1 VTAGEPPLAWT
12 VITVVEAGAVA
23 DAVRV
28 TVALHVGLHGLLEN
42 AEAAT
47 PLGSVVTMLKVT
59 GVVVPEDNVAVAVS
73 TPPGAPSV
81 IVSVDGDAARVKSKV
96 VTTKVN
102 VVVCVTAGVPP
113 VACIVITVEDA
124 GAFEAAVKVTVA
136 LHVGLHGLLLNDD
149 AVTPVGRVVRM
160 LKVTDAVVAPV
171 ESVAVAVS
179 TPPAPPAVID
189 SVDGDAARVK
199 SKKPDT
205 TRVNVAV
212 CVTAGVP
219 PVAWIVM
226 TVDDAGAV
234 AEAVKVTVAEQVG
247 LQGLL
252 LNADAVTPDG
262 SVVTR
267 LNVTGVVVAPMA
279 SVAVAVSTPP
289 VAPSAIDS
297 VDGLAASVK
306 SKKPETTKVNVAV

>member
-1 VTAGEPPLAWT
+1 MVM
-12 VITVVEAGAVA
+12 TVVEEGALA
-23 DAVRV
+23 AAVNV
-28 TVALHVGLHGLLEN
+28 TVAEHVGLQGLLEN
-42 AEAAT
+42 
-47 PLGSVVTMLKVT
+47 
-59 GVVVPEDNVAVAVS
+59 D
-73 TPPGAPSV
+73 
-81 IVSVDGDAARVKSKV
+81 DG
-96 VTTKVN
+96 
-102 VVVCVTAGVPP
+102 
-113 VACIVITVEDA
+113 
-124 GAFEAAVKVTVA
+124 
-136 LHVGLHGLLLNDD
+136 
-149 AVTPVGRVVRM
+149 VTPVGRVVRM

-234 AEAVKVTVAEQVG
+234 AEAVKVTVTEQVG

-262 SVVTR
+262 SVVTT

-306 SKKPETTKVNVAV
+306 SKKPETINVNVAV